1 MPSIRPEPEP
11 VTEPVPAVAPVQ
23 LRLMRAEDFDRV
35 VEILAH
41 WGMAPVAPTAACPDP
56 EDSGLAIG
64 RTLVAVAGQCVVGVA
79 SYLVIDRYQA
89 STESLAVDPAWV
101 GKGVGEQLHSARL
114 QALRELG
121 IQRVRTTA
129 DRPSTI
135 AWYIRRFGCRVIGT
149 QAKRHPIS
157 LPDVA
162 DWTVLELDLDAGPT
176 PVNHG
181 GRA

>member
-1 MPSIRPEPEP
+1 MPSIRPGPEP
-11 VTEPVPAVAPVQ
+11 LPAPTSAPVD
-23 LRLMRAEDFDRV
+23 LRLMQADDVDRV
-35 VEILAH
+35 LEILAH

-56 EDSGLAIG
+56 EDSGLAMG
-64 RTLVAVAGQCVVGVA
+64 RTLVAVVGQRVIGVA
-79 SYLVIDRYQA
+79 SYLLIDAQRA
-89 STESLAVDPAWV
+89 STESLAVDPIWL
-101 GKGVGEQLHSARL
+101 GKGVGELLHRARL
-114 QALRELG
+114 QALREHG
-121 IQRVRTTA
+121 IRRVRTTA